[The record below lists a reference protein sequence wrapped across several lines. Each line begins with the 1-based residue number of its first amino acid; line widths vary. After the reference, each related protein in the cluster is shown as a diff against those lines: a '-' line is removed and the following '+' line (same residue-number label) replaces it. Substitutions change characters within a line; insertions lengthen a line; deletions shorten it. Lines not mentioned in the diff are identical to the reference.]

1 MFCLRVQKNVFSV
14 LPHFL
19 FVVEKLGRIT
29 LLGEEKKIIS
39 EINRLGLSWYEQR
52 ISFIDPS
59 SSIYHEDFS
68 KTLFNLIKNQGLQY
82 AQAQKLMLDFSYFV
96 TMMVYKG
103 LADGMVSGAGN
114 TTAHT
119 IRPALQFIKTVPGV
133 NTVSSIF
140 FMLLHDRVLV
150 YGDCAIVPD
159 PNPEQLADITIA
171 SSKTA
176 KSFGI
181 DPKIALLSYSSVNS
195 GSGIQVEK
203 VKKTAEIVKKRAP
216 DLLIEGPIQSDA
228 AVDPIVGKQKRPHSP
243 VAVKANVLIF
253 PDLNTG
259 NNTYKAVQRETK
271 SLAIGTILQGLKKPI
286 NDFSRGATVEDIY
299 NTIIVT
305 SIQAT
310 YL

>member
-1 MFCLRVQKNVFSV
+1 MPEGTEERIFRAAS
-14 LPHFL
+14 L
-19 FVVEKLGRIT
+19 FVGEKLGT

-39 EINRLGLSWYEQR
+39 EINRLGLSWDEQR

-68 KTLFNLIKNQGLQY
+68 KTLFNLRKNQGLQY

-103 LADGMVSGAGN
+103 LADGMVSGAVN

-203 VKKTAEIVKKRAP
+203 VKKTAVKKRAP

-228 AVDPIVGKQKRPHSP
+228 AVDPIVVKQKIPHSP

-271 SLAIGTILQGLKKPI
+271 SLAIGPILQGLKKPI
-286 NDFSRGATVEDIY
+286 NDLSRGATVEDIY